1 MVTKT
6 EFRKAVGGLQE
17 TTRGLQETVRR
28 LVETMCTKT
37 ELQEAVRRLEEKM
50 YTKADHAKFM
60 EWMDEAMTELRDAR
74 DERKL
79 SERQVLRIDDIVFDH
94 EKRIRVLEKK

>member
-1 MVTKT
+1 MVTKM
-6 EFRKAVGGLQE
+6 EFRKTVGGLQVAVADL
-17 TTRGLQETVRR
+17 RV
-28 LVETMCTKT
+28 
-37 ELQEAVRRLEEKM
+37 AVRRLEETM

>member
-1 MVTKT
+1 MVTKNEFKCAIAQLVTKT
-6 EFRKAVGGLQE
+6 EFQA
-17 TTRGLQETVRR
+17 
-28 LVETMCTKT
+28 
-37 ELQEAVRRLEEKM
+37 AIRRLEETM

-60 EWMDEAMTELRDAR
+60 EWIDEAMTELRDAR

-79 SERQVLRIDDIVFDH
+79 SERQILRIDDLVFDH